1 MLERGGERINI
12 RVIVGLGNP
21 GAQYARNRHNIGF
34 LAIDDLARKLGATWQ
49 KKPLLELAEARVG
62 AGKLWLVK
70 PLTFMNSSG
79 AAVAPLMRFQKID
92 PAQLLVIHDDLDLP
106 FGRLRIRTGGSSG
119 GQNGVKDITE
129 KLGTDGFVR
138 LKLGIDRPPAQWSVI
153 NWVLSNFQPSEAAL
167 LEGVLRVAVDAA
179 TAISRDGAA
188 SAQSQFNATDLRPKP
203 PKPAVAPLET
213 KTLEG
218 VTESLETKP
227 LEP

>member
-1 MLERGGERINI
+1 MNI

-34 LAIDDLARKLGATWQ
+34 LAIEQLAVKLGATWQ

-62 AGKLWLVK
+62 AGKLLLVK
-70 PLTFMNSSG
+70 SLTFMNSSG
-79 AAVAPLMRFQKID
+79 AAVAPLLRFHKAD

-119 GQNGVKDITE
+119 GQNGVKDISE
-129 KLGTDGFVR
+129 KLGTDQFVR

-153 NWVLSNFQPSEAAL
+153 NWVLSNFQPTEAGL
-167 LEGVLRVAVDAA
+167 LEGVLRVAVEAA
-179 TAISRDGAA
+179 TAVSKDGAA
-188 SAQSQFNATDLRPKP
+188 LAQSQFNATDLRPKP
-203 PKPAVAPLET
+203 PKLEVAAKPLES
-213 KTLEG
+213 G
-218 VTESLETKP
+218 VTETHPLDSSI

>member
-1 MLERGGERINI
+1 MNI

-34 LAIDDLARKLGATWQ
+34 QAIEQLALKLGATWQ

-62 AGKLWLVK
+62 TGKLFLVK

-92 PAQLLVIHDDLDLP
+92 PGQLLVIHDDLDLP

-119 GQNGVKDITE
+119 GQNGVKDISE
-129 KLGTDGFVR
+129 KLGTDQFMR

-153 NWVLSNFQPSEAAL
+153 NWVLSNFQPDEATL
-167 LEGVLRVAVDAA
+167 LEGVLKAAVAAA

-188 SAQSQFNATDLRPKP
+188 LAQSQFNATDLRPKP
-203 PKPAVAPLET
+203 PKPEVVAKPLEG
-213 KTLEG
+213 EP
-218 VTESLETKP
+218 ESLETNL

>member
-1 MLERGGERINI
+1 M
-12 RVIVGLGNP
+12 IVGLGNP
-21 GAQYARNRHNIGF
+21 GAPYARNRHNIGF
-34 LAIDDLARKLGATWQ
+34 QAIDLLALKLGMTWQ
-49 KKPLLELAEARVG
+49 KKPLLELAETRVG
-62 AGKLWLVK
+62 AGKLFLVK

-92 PAQLLVIHDDLDLP
+92 PVQLLVIHDDLDLP

-129 KLGTDGFVR
+129 KLGTDQFVR
-138 LKLGIDRPPAQWSVI
+138 LKLGIDRPPAQWSVV
-153 NWVLSNFQPSEAAL
+153 NWVLSNFQPNEAAL

-188 SAQSQFNATDLRPKP
+188 LAQSQFNATDLRPKP
-203 PKPAVAPLET
+203 PKLEVAAKPLET
-213 KTLEG
+213 KALEDAPN
-218 VTESLETKP
+218 P

>member
-1 MLERGGERINI
+1 MNI

-34 LAIDDLARKLGATWQ
+34 LAIEQLAVKLGATWQ

-62 AGKLWLVK
+62 AGKLLLVK

-79 AAVAPLMRFQKID
+79 AAVAPLLRFHKAD

-119 GQNGVKDITE
+119 GQNGVKDISE
-129 KLGTDGFVR
+129 KLGTDQFVR

-153 NWVLSNFQPSEAAL
+153 NWVLSNFQPTEAGL
-167 LEGVLRVAVDAA
+167 LEGVLRVAVEAA
-179 TAISRDGAA
+179 TAVSKDGAA
-188 SAQSQFNATDLRPKP
+188 LAQSQFNATDLRPKP
-203 PKPAVAPLET
+203 PKLEVAAKPLES
-213 KTLEG
+213 G
-218 VTESLETKP
+218 VTET
-227 LEP
+227 

>member
-1 MLERGGERINI
+1 MNI

-34 LAIDDLARKLGATWQ
+34 LAIEQLAVKLGATWQ

-62 AGKLWLVK
+62 AGKLLLVK

-79 AAVAPLMRFQKID
+79 AAVAPLLRFHKAD

-119 GQNGVKDITE
+119 GQNGVKDISE
-129 KLGTDGFVR
+129 KLGTDQFVR

-153 NWVLSNFQPSEAAL
+153 NWVLSNFQPTDAGL
-167 LEGVLRVAVDAA
+167 LEGVLRVAVEAA
-179 TAISRDGAA
+179 TAVSKDGAA
-188 SAQSQFNATDLRPKP
+188 LAQSQFNATDLRPKP
-203 PKPAVAPLET
+203 PKLEVAAKPLES
-213 KTLEG
+213 G
-218 VTESLETKP
+218 VTET
-227 LEP
+227 

>member
-1 MLERGGERINI
+1 MNI

-34 LAIDDLARKLGATWQ
+34 LAIEQLAVRLGATWQ

-62 AGKLWLVK
+62 AGKLLLVK

-79 AAVAPLMRFQKID
+79 AAVAPLLRFHKAD

-119 GQNGVKDITE
+119 GQNGVKDISE
-129 KLGTDGFVR
+129 KLGTDQFVR

-153 NWVLSNFQPSEAAL
+153 NWVLSNFQPTEAGL
-167 LEGVLRVAVDAA
+167 LEGVLRVAVEAA
-179 TAISRDGAA
+179 TAVSKDGAA
-188 SAQSQFNATDLRPKP
+188 LAQSQFNATDLRPKP
-203 PKPAVAPLET
+203 PKLEVAAKPLES
-213 KTLEG
+213 G
-218 VTESLETKP
+218 VTETQPLDSSI